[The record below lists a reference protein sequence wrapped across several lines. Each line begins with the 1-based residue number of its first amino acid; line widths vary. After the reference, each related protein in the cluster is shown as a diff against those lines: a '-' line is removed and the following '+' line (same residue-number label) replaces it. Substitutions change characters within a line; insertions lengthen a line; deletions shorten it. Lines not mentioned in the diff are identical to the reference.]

1 MSYST
6 QENSSSISATS
17 EIIQGESLTVEQ
29 AIANLKGSDLG
40 LRFYAAWWLGR
51 FRVKEAAAVT
61 GLIKAL
67 GDEDD
72 RTPEGGY
79 PLRRNAARALGK
91 VGDKQALYPLIES
104 LKCSDFY
111 VREAAAQS
119 LEMLGDPNSVP
130 PLVELLEKGLEK
142 NLQEQELSTTDN
154 TSKVIATVGSN
165 PNPSK
170 IHNECASSQ
179 EKKLISEQ
187 PDFKEPYDAI
197 IEALGTLGA
206 TQTIPLVKPFLEHP
220 IPRIQYAAAR
230 AMYQLTGEAGYGER
244 LIKAL
249 EVDDLQLRR
258 TALSDLGAIGYMRA
272 AEAISQTLAEN
283 SLKLIALKGLLEREV
298 KESSREKLSEDAI
311 RVMNLMDSLL

>member
-6 QENSSSISATS
+6 EENSNSTSAAS
-17 EIIQGESLTVEQ
+17 EAIQGESLTVEQ

-51 FRVKEAAAVT
+51 FRVNEAEAVT
-61 GLIKAL
+61 RLITAL
-67 GDEDD
+67 EDEDD

-91 VGDKQALYPLIES
+91 IGDKQAVNPLIES

-130 PLVELLEKGLEK
+130 PLVELLEKGL
-142 NLQEQELSTTDN
+142 DN
-154 TSKVIATVGSN
+154 N
-165 PNPSK
+165 
-170 IHNECASSQ
+170 SS
-179 EKKLISEQ
+179 ENSSSERKLISE

-206 TQTIPLVKPFLEHP
+206 TQTIPLIKPFLEHP
-220 IPRIQYAAAR
+220 IPRIQYATAR
-230 AMYQLTGEAGYGER
+230 AMYQLTGETSYGEILVR
-244 LIKAL
+244 AL

-258 TALSDLGAIGYMRA
+258 TALSDIGAIGYMGA
-272 AEAISQTLAEN
+272 AEAISETLAEN
-283 SLKLIALKGLLEREV
+283 SLKLISLKGLLEREI
-298 KESSREKLSEDAI
+298 KENSTEKLSEDAI
-311 RVMNLMDSLL
+311 EVMNLMDSLL